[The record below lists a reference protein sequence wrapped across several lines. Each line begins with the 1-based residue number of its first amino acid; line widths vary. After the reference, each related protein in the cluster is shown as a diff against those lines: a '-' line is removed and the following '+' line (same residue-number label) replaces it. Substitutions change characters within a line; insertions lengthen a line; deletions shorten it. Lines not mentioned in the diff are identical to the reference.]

1 MPPKRLFIGTATNLK
16 LMVEQG
22 LFREDLYEMLS
33 VSSLRIPALRDRKQD
48 INTLAQHFCEAEN
61 AHKSTSKLL
70 SPDCFS
76 ILQNHHWPF
85 NVKELQEII
94 QKSHEI
100 TKGDVISAETIDGEI
115 RNAQMINL
123 HQPNRQ
129 LSGDVQYH
137 LDKYFNSLGGDMPA
151 PDLYQRILHEIE
163 RPLLTSTLRFT
174 KGNQIKA
181 AEILGLNRNTLR
193 KKIRELK
200 LSSKRADY
208 RHQDGKFG

>member
-1 MPPKRLFIGTATNLK
+1 
-16 LMVEQG
+16 
-22 LFREDLYEMLS
+22 
-33 VSSLRIPALRDRKQD
+33 
-48 INTLAQHFCEAEN
+48 
-61 AHKSTSKLL
+61 
-70 SPDCFS
+70 
-76 ILQNHHWPF
+76 
-85 NVKELQEII
+85 
-94 QKSHEI
+94 